1 MPPGVEYFEGALSRR
16 VDKRKLQS
24 TCSCGVK
31 VQFRLGSELGLIR
44 FRCVFPFYCVLF
56 YVKVEWELTSEL
68 TTAMGQYM
76 PKQGQLTHTGF
87 CACKLESVGRKR
99 KRQQAMRDKH
109 FIEFLEIFDLPAP
122 S

>member
-1 MPPGVEYFEGALSRR
+1 M
-16 VDKRKLQS
+16 
-24 TCSCGVK
+24 
-31 VQFRLGSELGLIR
+31 
-44 FRCVFPFYCVLF
+44 
-56 YVKVEWELTSEL
+56 KVEWELTSEL
-68 TTAMGQYM
+68 TTAMQYM

-122 S
+122 SWLYLMLGSKCL